1 MTDMQAQSIT
11 VSEKTL
17 TCRIRRVL
25 GNDYAFRKARRGNER
40 LRLGMWYVAKWPGN
54 RIVERFV
61 NIEEIGRRLKVLKE
75 NESLTA

>member
-1 MTDMQAQSIT
+1 MQAQSIT

-25 GNDYAFRKARRGNER
+25 GNDYAFRKAKARQRAITAWQ
-40 LRLGMWYVAKWPGN
+40 WYVAKWPGN